1 MRYRVAFLAVVL
13 VLAAAAHAQQPAAP
27 APSPQPAA
35 PPPAAPEPPFT
46 IHQIDLEP
54 TGMAFSLD
62 KPRLEGD
69 YWVFTSIP
77 DRQLTR
83 VKKERVKKITVR
95 SHDISKEVAWQ
106 VELLPTGTVLAKD
119 EPKQKSG
126 GYTLTTWKTGT
137 LMSIRKTEVKSV
149 TKLVGLD
156 AFKAQQ
162 KELGTFVLEGEL
174 PENAGQARVH
184 GGSPAP
190 GGAPAPGAAGQGQ
203 GQGNWTYQGK
213 PGVTDAYAPPNAVQ
227 SRPGDVPKAAP
238 TPK

>member
-1 MRYRVAFLAVVL
+1 MSYRVALLASVL
-13 VLAAAAHAQQPAAP
+13 VLGVAATAQQPAAP
-27 APSPQPAA
+27 APAAPAA
-35 PPPAAPEPPFT
+35 KPSSPEPPYS

-54 TGMAFSLD
+54 AGMAFSLD
-62 KPRLEGD
+62 APRLEGD

-77 DRQLTR
+77 DRQITR
-83 VKKERVKKITVR
+83 VKKERVKKITAR
-95 SHDISKEVAWQ
+95 SHDLSKEVAWQ
-106 VELLPTGTVLAKD
+106 VELLPSGSLLAKD
-119 EPKQKSG
+119 EPKEKSG
-126 GYTLTTWKTGT
+126 GYTFTTWKNGT
-137 LMSIRKTEVKSV
+137 LTSVRKTEVKSV

-156 AFKAQQ
+156 AFKAEQ
-162 KELGTFVLEGEL
+162 KELGSFVLEGEI
-174 PENAGQARVH
+174 PENAGQGRVH

-190 GGAPAPGAAGQGQ
+190 ASGGAPAAGGSAQ

>member
-13 VLAAAAHAQQPAAP
+13 VFSAAAPAQQPAAP
-27 APSPQPAA
+27 APAPVNT
-35 PPPAAPEPPFT
+35 PPPAAPQPPYS

-54 TGMAFSLD
+54 AGIAFSLD

-83 VKKERVKKITVR
+83 VKKERVKKVTPR
-95 SHDISKEVAWQ
+95 SHDLSKEVVWQ
-106 VELLPTGTVLAKD
+106 VDLLPTGSILAKE

-126 GYTLTTWKTGT
+126 GLVITTWKEGT

-149 TKLVGLD
+149 AKLVGLD

-162 KELGTFVLEGEL
+162 KELGSFVLEGEL
-174 PENAGQARVH
+174 PDNPGQARVH
-184 GGSPAP
+184 GAAPEPGGAQAPGSPAP
-190 GGAPAPGAAGQGQ
+190 A
-203 GQGNWTYQGK
+203 QGNWTYEGT

-227 SRPGDVPKAAP
+227 SRPGDVPKAP
-238 TPK
+238 PPPK

>member
-1 MRYRVAFLAVVL
+1 MRYRVALLAVVL
-13 VLAAAAHAQQPAAP
+13 VLSAAAHAQPPVTPAP
-27 APSPQPAA
+27 APQPAA
-35 PPPAAPEPPFT
+35 PQPASPEAPYT
-46 IHQIDLEP
+46 VHQIDLEP
-54 TGMAFSLD
+54 AGTAFSLD
-62 KPRLEGD
+62 KPRIEGD

-83 VKKERVKKITVR
+83 VKKERVKKITLR
-95 SHDISKEVAWQ
+95 SHDLSKEVAWQ
-106 VELLPTGTVLAKD
+106 VELLPTGSILAKD
-119 EPKQKSG
+119 EPKEKSG

-137 LMSIRKTEVKSV
+137 LMSVRKTEVKSV

-162 KELGTFVLEGEL
+162 KELGTFVLEGEI

-184 GGSPAP
+184 GVAPAP
-190 GGAPAPGAAGQGQ
+190 GGAPASGAAGQ

>member
-1 MRYRVAFLAVVL
+1 MRNRVAFLAGLFVL
-13 VLAAAAHAQQPAAP
+13 SASATAQNPPAP
-27 APSPQPAA
+27 APSPASTPQPAA
-35 PPPAAPEPPFT
+35 VEAPYS

-54 TGMAFSLD
+54 AGTAFSLD

-83 VKKERVKKITVR
+83 VKKERVKKITPR
-95 SHDISKEVAWQ
+95 SHDLSKEVVWR
-106 VELLPTGTVLAKD
+106 VDLLPQGSILSKD

-126 GYTLTTWKTGT
+126 GYTITTWKEGT

-162 KELGTFVLEGEL
+162 LELGSFVLEGEI

-190 GGAPAPGAAGQGQ
+190 GGAPAAGGAAQGS
-203 GQGNWTYQGK
+203 GSWTYQGK